1 MARTQ
6 KPLGQVL
13 REMELVNEGQIQ
25 EALQIQR
32 EEGGALGDIL
42 VMKLAY
48 ISAEDLRLALAAQL
62 GMEVVDLSSTEIPS
76 ELIEKIPAS
85 MAQVYKV
92 IPVKMTKNTLTVA
105 MADPHNVSALD
116 DLRFMLGCEVEGAVA
131 DENDVAQALD
141 KHYGHEQDLDN
152 VMKSLSTD
160 ISDEETAN
168 ILGGKGQ
175 ALDLG
180 SVEAMANAAPV
191 VKLLNLVLLQAI
203 KAQSSD
209 IHFEPF
215 ESEFK
220 VRYRVD
226 GVLYEMQAPPLQLA
240 LALIS
245 RIKVLSNLDISE
257 TRLPQDGR
265 ILLSIGGKPV
275 DLRISTLPTMFGES
289 VVMRVLDRSVVS
301 LDLDNIGI
309 REDELKLLKTLVNLP
324 NGIIIVTGPTGSGKT
339 TTLYCCLNYCN
350 DVKWKIIT
358 TEDPVEYDLEGIVQ
372 CQVNEE
378 IGVTFS
384 SLLRSILR
392 QDPDT
397 ILVGEIRDLD
407 TAQIAVEASLTGHIV
422 FSTLHT
428 NDAPSAIT
436 RMLDL
441 GVEPF
446 LISATLEA
454 IVAQRL
460 VRRICAKCKSDFR
473 PSEEMLME
481 LNLSEEMVRGKRFYY
496 GKGCDHCNKTGYK
509 GRQAIFEIM
518 LLTDRLK
525 EMILERSSTDAIRN
539 AAREQGMRTL
549 RESGLLA
556 ICDGHTTIEEVV
568 RETMFT
574 S

>member
-1 MARTQ
+1 MPRTQ

-32 EEGGALGDIL
+32 DEGGALGDIL
-42 VMKLAY
+42 VQKLGY

-62 GMEVVDLSSTEIPS
+62 GMEVVDISAIEIQGD
-76 ELIEKIPAS
+76 LITKIPAS

-92 IPVKMTKNTLTVA
+92 IPVKMEGNILTVA

-131 DENDVAQALD
+131 DEGDVAQALE
-141 KHYGHEQDLDN
+141 KYYGHEQNLDN
-152 VMKSLSTD
+152 MMSSLTSEF
-160 ISDEETAN
+160 SDEDLLKATA
-168 ILGGKGQ
+168 GKGQ
-175 ALDLG
+175 AVDL
-180 SVEAMANAAPV
+180 SNVEAMAKAAPV
-191 VKLLNLVLLQAI
+191 VKLLNLILLQAI

-209 IHFEPF
+209 VHFEPF
-215 ESEFK
+215 ENEFK

-240 LALIS
+240 LAIIS

-257 TRLPQDGR
+257 VRLPQDGR
-265 ILLSIGGKPV
+265 ILLAIAGKPV
-275 DLRISTLPTMFGES
+275 DLRVSTLPTMFGES

-301 LDLDNIGI
+301 LDLDNVGI
-309 REDELKLLKTLVNLP
+309 REDELKLLKTLINLP

-339 TTLYCCLNYCN
+339 TTLYCCLNYVN

-358 TEDPVEYDLEGIVQ
+358 TEDPVEYDLEGVVQ
-372 CQVNEE
+372 CQVNED

-397 ILVGEIRDLD
+397 ILVGEIRDYD

-460 VRRICAKCKSDFR
+460 VRRICAKCKSDFK
-473 PSEEMLME
+473 PTEEMLME
-481 LNLSEEMVRGKRFYY
+481 IGLTVDQVRGKRFYY

-525 EMILERSSTDAIRN
+525 EMIMGRASTDAIRN

-556 ICDGHTTIEEVV
+556 IFDGHTTIEEVV
-568 RETMFT
+568 RETVFT
-574 S
+574 T